1 MSLRYDAILALSD
14 KICFV
19 IFLFQSSSIY
29 PLNHKNL
36 HANINN
42 VCGEIYCKKVLWVK
56 ERESLLEALSVL
68 IYGVM
73 GVTW

>member
-14 KICFV
+14 NLFFM
-19 IFLFQSSSIY
+19 FLFKSSSIY
-29 PLNHKNL
+29 PLSHKNL

-42 VCGEIYCKKVLWVK
+42 VRGEIYCKMVLWEK
-56 ERESLLEALSVL
+56 ERENLLGEALSVL
-68 IYGVM
+68 IFGVM